1 MKNKEMVGK
10 RAVIRKI
17 AIVQSAILGVED
29 FEILANNLETTVA
42 TIHTERNRLGI
53 TFDTSIQ
60 DLKKMLKVL
69 QEKVKLYEKIEK
81 L

>member
-1 MKNKEMVGK
+1 MKNKERASK
-10 RAVIRKI
+10 RSLIRKI
-17 AIVQSAILGVED
+17 AIVQSAILGVENFD
-29 FEILANNLETTVA
+29 ELAKNLETTVGA
-42 TIHTERNRLGI
+42 IHAERHRLGI